1 MFITRVPTIERTTAS
16 CWHHYSVLFCLIQ
29 AVEAQNAAIQLQQDR
44 MQIIEDLRLRI
55 NALDKVFTWNSDY
68 QRSSHQIHRVAG
80 ALMSF
85 QECLQISQPLD
96 EPLAAL
102 KVRHKSPNT
111 TTHNT
116 RFFGC
121 LDIRSPSFV
130 CNDQKPVN

>member
-1 MFITRVPTIERTTAS
+1 MLFLY
-16 CWHHYSVLFCLIQ
+16 YSVLFCVIQ

-111 TTHNT
+111 

-121 LDIRSPSFV
+121 LDIGSPSFV